1 MHEAPHRWRLA
12 DGQRLSRRE
21 WDGEAVLFNDL
32 SGSTHLL
39 SSTAVW
45 LLERL
50 AAAPDDIPGLAAAL
64 ESALA
69 ADMAG
74 EPGDDASGHE
84 VIDTAVDHDQL
95 AALLADLHEL
105 DLIQP
110 C

>member
-1 MHEAPHRWRLA
+1 M
-12 DGQRLSRRE
+12 RRE

-50 AAAPDDIPGLAAAL
+50 AAAPVDLVSLAAAL
-64 ESALA
+64 DAELA
-69 ADMAG
+69 AQARLDGDFADAPIERAQLSDLLG
-74 EPGDDASGHE
+74 E
-84 VIDTAVDHDQL
+84 L
-95 AALLADLHEL
+95 CALH
-105 DLIQP
+105 LIEP

>member
-1 MHEAPHRWRLA
+1 MAG
-12 DGQRLSRRE
+12 GQALRRRE

-50 AAAPDDIPGLAAAL
+50 AVAPADLACLAAAL
-64 ESALA
+64 DAELA
-69 ADMAG
+69 AQDQAQHDLDQDDG
-74 EPGDDASGHE
+74 PADAPIDRAQLSDLLTHLCALHLIEP
-84 VIDTAVDHDQL
+84 
-95 AALLADLHEL
+95 
-105 DLIQP
+105 

>member
-1 MHEAPHRWRLA
+1 M
-12 DGQRLSRRE
+12 RRE

-50 AAAPDDIPGLAAAL
+50 AAAPADMASLAAAL
-64 ESALA
+64 DAALA
-69 ADMAG
+69 AQARLDGDFADAPIERAQLSELLG
-74 EPGDDASGHE
+74 E
-84 VIDTAVDHDQL
+84 L
-95 AALLADLHEL
+95 CALN
-105 DLIQP
+105 LIEP

>member
-1 MHEAPHRWRLA
+1 M
-12 DGQRLSRRE
+12 RRE

-50 AAAPDDIPGLAAAL
+50 AAAPADLAHLAAAL
-64 ESALA
+64 DAELA
-69 ADMAG
+69 VQSRADG
-74 EPGDDASGHE
+74 NEGDD
-84 VIDTAVDHDQL
+84 
-95 AALLADLHEL
+95 LADTPIDRADLSGLLSHLCALH
-105 DLIQP
+105 LIEP

>member
-1 MHEAPHRWRLA
+1 M
-12 DGQRLSRRE
+12 RRE

-50 AAAPDDIPGLAAAL
+50 AAAPADPASLAAAL
-64 ESALA
+64 DAELA
-69 ADMAG
+69 AQARAD
-74 EPGDDASGHE
+74 GDDLGDTP
-84 VIDTAVDHDQL
+84 IDRAQL
-95 AALLADLHEL
+95 SDLLSHLCALH
-105 DLIQP
+105 LIEP

>member
-1 MHEAPHRWRLA
+1 M
-12 DGQRLSRRE
+12 RRE

-50 AAAPDDIPGLAAAL
+50 AAAPADPASLAVALDAELAAQART
-64 ESALA
+64 
-69 ADMAG
+69 D
-74 EPGDDASGHE
+74 GDDLGNTP
-84 VIDTAVDHDQL
+84 IDRAQL
-95 AALLADLHEL
+95 SDLLSHLCALH
-105 DLIQP
+105 LIEP